1 MKDNEIAKAVNK
13 VTRVA
18 REFGGAQQLRS
29 RVSDVLVPLLKPKT
43 CEYTRGKVD
52 GFSTEWDTECGHEMS
67 CSVPEDVGFQRA
79 PEPNAY
85 GRLYCSWCGGLVELV
100 KPARS

>member
-13 VTRVA
+13 VTRIG
-18 REFGGAQQLRS
+18 RDYGGTKQLRA
-29 RVSDVLVPLLKPKT
+29 RVADVLVPLLKTKI

-52 GFSTEWDTECGHEMS
+52 GYETQWTTECGHEMS
-67 CSVPEDVGFQRA
+67 CAVPNDVGFQRA

-85 GRLYCSWCGGLVELV
+85 GRLYCSWCGGLVELI
-100 KPARS
+100 KQKN